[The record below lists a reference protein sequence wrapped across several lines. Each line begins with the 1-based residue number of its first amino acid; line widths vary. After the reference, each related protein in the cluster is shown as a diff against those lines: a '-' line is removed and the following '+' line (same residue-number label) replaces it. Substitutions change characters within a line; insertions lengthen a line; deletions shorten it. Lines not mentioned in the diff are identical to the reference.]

1 MIFISSGA
9 LAWTILIFW
18 GVFRNSPFPVM
29 YASIIDA
36 VPEGAS
42 SGLGLMI
49 GIGLGASG
57 FLAAP
62 VAGYIIENFGF
73 TVHYVVIAVICL
85 LALIPI
91 AMIRETATMA
101 EEG

>member
-1 MIFISSGA
+1 
-9 LAWTILIFW
+9 
-18 GVFRNSPFPVM
+18 M

-49 GIGLGASG
+49 GMGLGSAG

-62 VAGYIIENFGF
+62 VAGYIVQHYGF
-73 TVHYVVIAVICL
+73 TWHYIFLATICL
-85 LALIPI
+85 LTLVPI
-91 AMIRETATMA
+91 ALIRETSADQGEAATPQ
-101 EEG
+101 EV